1 MGGSRVTARRS
12 RTFGMSRP
20 HPDCEPQHHCRG
32 CGKPVLCGED
42 IVVPW
47 RSGRR
52 YVVRHADCDG
62 PTGWRRVYH
71 CSTACYWRQLR
82 ARRREERSRSVIC
95 ESCGGTFQA
104 PRRGA
109 RYCSGSCRQD
119 AYRRRREAA

>member
-1 MGGSRVTARRS
+1 MT
-12 RTFGMSRP
+12 P

-52 YVVRHADCDG
+52 YVVRHADRDG